1 MTEDRQHDTQGGR
14 DTAAQDPSGPRAGDA
29 LRSTRDDLSPEHDQ
43 PVEGGVEQ
51 AEDDTTPTT
60 AG

>member
-1 MTEDRQHDTQGGR
+1 MTDDRQRDPQGAGGAA
-14 DTAAQDPSGPRAGDA
+14 DQNPTTAPTGDA

-51 AEDDTTPTT
+51 AEEDTAAQPE
-60 AG
+60 G